1 MDGFAEDC
9 GHTASSKRVE
19 RYANPSTN
27 RQSAIL
33 RLYDAR
39 RLMLALLG
47 AVRDIRQV
55 KGKQTTSQN
64 PGTSCHATSRQPKR
78 QPHEYLTST
87 LSHHA
92 RKK

>member
-55 KGKQTTSQN
+55 KGKQTTS
-64 PGTSCHATSRQPKR
+64 PKPR
-78 QPHEYLTST
+78 HIMPCNFTT
-87 LSHHA
+87 T
-92 RKK
+92 